1 MDDQHVKKSGGPP
14 EVRMLIPVWG
24 ERYIDDFVMFS
35 LPSLLAPGNLP
46 LLAKSCRVTVVFL
59 TASKNVRHFQKRP
72 LIHKVLAGHCKIEY
86 TPIDD
91 LIEGTTSYSVPLTL
105 AYFRGM
111 TETGD
116 AMTRTYFLC
125 YNSDFVLA
133 DGSFRSVLRHIR
145 DERSVILA
153 PSFRVTMETV
163 KPALKAH
170 LRQTDGQFA
179 MPPREMAR
187 LAFSNIHP
195 TVISRIVNQKLFHSY
210 YPNQIYWRVDQHTL
224 LARFY
229 LIMQLCIRPE
239 RRIETINNFVDY
251 AFLPEMCPSGDMV
264 ALTDSDEFFMM
275 ELQAQNAENNFIRSG
290 PAKVRHVADS
300 LSDWT
305 TVRHR
310 DISRFELVF
319 HSEELPAS
327 LPAARAQLGQFMKGV
342 EKRLVPKPV
351 PHDKHHYW
359 PGAVQA
365 WLNKREIATSVS
377 ENLTVSGPAESALAV
392 ALSSEVPA
400 NDYSEKKVYFSGLRW
415 KLCPPFLG
423 YYVRI
428 KRWNSLLLGLF
439 WGLPPRVRLWHPHW
453 LSFHQIKAWL
463 RRHGS
468 GSDRR
473 VLYVT
478 SETDFDRIFNKSPSV
493 SKILP
498 RDLLGGFLQK
508 AEGNGEN
515 ATVCFIHLTE
525 GNMELARPL
534 MDHICG
540 NLQHVKKMLFYLDQ
554 SLDDCGSKSVLS
566 EKSRPDLLGVKSVDC
581 TAISALVSYLNGS
594 FPGRARYWFK
604 GDFFSGRIRALFL
617 QRFLQKRFQEMFE
630 NGDAGSLL
638 RDLAFIGK
646 LIFYCAAMMATNL
659 WGCLC
664 PKPDVVPRHC
674 GGMIAEIELGNLT
687 DAGQHSECSS

>member
-1 MDDQHVKKSGGPP
+1 MDDQRIKKNSAPP

-24 ERYIDDFVMFS
+24 ERYIDDFVKFS
-35 LPSLLAPGNLP
+35 LPSLFAPGNLP

-59 TASKNVRHFQKRP
+59 TASKNVDHFQKRP
-72 LIHKVLAGHCKIEY
+72 QIHKILAAYCKVEY
-86 TPIDD
+86 LPIDD
-91 LIEGTTSYSVPLTL
+91 LIEGITSYSVPLTL

-116 AMTRTYFLC
+116 AMTSTYFLC

-133 DGSFRSVLRHIR
+133 EGSFQSVLRHIR

-163 KPALKAH
+163 RPVLKAH
-170 LRQTDGQFA
+170 LRQTQGQFV
-179 MPPREMAR
+179 MRPREMAR

-210 YPNQIYWRVDQHTL
+210 YPNQIYWRVDQNTL

-290 PAKVRHVADS
+290 PAKVRHVANS

-305 TVRHR
+305 TARHR
-310 DISRFELVF
+310 DISHFELVF

-365 WLNKREIATSVS
+365 WLNKREIASS
-377 ENLTVSGPAESALAV
+377 ISANLTVSDLAEPDMAAV
-392 ALSSEVPA
+392 WDRKNLA
-400 NDYSEKKVYFSGLRW
+400 NDYGEKKACFSGLRW

-428 KRWNSLLLGLF
+428 KRWNSVLLGLF

-453 LSFHQIKAWL
+453 LSFRQIKAWV
-463 RRHGS
+463 RRQYSVS
-468 GSDRR
+468 GGRI
-473 VLYVT
+473 LYVS
-478 SETDFDRIFNKSPSV
+478 SETDFR
-493 SKILP
+493 
-498 RDLLGGFLQK
+498 GGIGWRL
-508 AEGNGEN
+508 
-515 ATVCFIHLTE
+515 
-525 GNMELARPL
+525 
-534 MDHICG
+534 
-540 NLQHVKKMLFYLDQ
+540 
-554 SLDDCGSKSVLS
+554 
-566 EKSRPDLLGVKSVDC
+566 
-581 TAISALVSYLNGS
+581 
-594 FPGRARYWFK
+594 FPGRQA
-604 GDFFSGRIRALFL
+604 
-617 QRFLQKRFQEMFE
+617 
-630 NGDAGSLL
+630 
-638 RDLAFIGK
+638 
-646 LIFYCAAMMATNL
+646 
-659 WGCLC
+659 
-664 PKPDVVPRHC
+664 
-674 GGMIAEIELGNLT
+674 
-687 DAGQHSECSS
+687 